1 MNTKNK
7 IDNILNE
14 IESPHY
20 EPLSAQQIINRILS
34 KDEIDN
40 SDSNMDNDDNNKKDQ
55 EYKLD
60 IETLSSCTNNNN
72 QLYYV
77 NYYYP
82 LRSNRRIIAK
92 LLIFLRKIIRKIIK
106 FLFDPIL
113 DRQNRFNGS
122 VTASIN
128 ALLNN
133 EIVTQDFIDSISNKF
148 IDVNKIITD
157 LNNQILEL
165 NDKLKISDNQLL
177 ELNNKLKISDNQL
190 LELNDKLKIS
200 DNQLLELN
208 NKLKISDSQLLEL
221 KNDVYSSIENIKQ
234 NYLLFDN
241 QLDYVSFKIHQLE
254 KNNTIDINETDIN
267 SVKQT
272 HKVNDQNT
280 YQSIDYFDFENH
292 FRGIRQNIK
301 DSQRDYLKYFK
312 DKKNVLDLGCG
323 RGEFLEL
330 LKESNINAIGV
341 DLYKD
346 FVDYCNFKNLKAIND
361 DIIRYLEDL
370 NDESIDGIMCSQVV
384 EHLTTDQILSLCNL
398 TYKKLQSNSYIIIE
412 TPNPTSLSIYTNW
425 FYVDPS
431 HIKPI
436 HPKTLEY
443 FLKKAGFNDIQV
455 VYTEQSKVGYRL
467 PLLDSQN
474 INNISDFNDGINL
487 LSDIIFGSQDYAI
500 IARK

>member
-1 MNTKNK
+1 MNIKNK

-14 IESPHY
+14 IEDDS
-20 EPLSAQQIINRILS
+20 NNILS
-34 KDEIDN
+34 TQQVINKLLDRNSVETQTSNISDDRMYKFDMDE
-40 SDSNMDNDDNNKKDQ
+40 
-55 EYKLD
+55 
-60 IETLSSCTNNNN
+60 LSIWKQNNNN
-72 QLYYV
+72 YY
-77 NYYYP
+77 NIKYYNNMVCNKP
-82 LRSNRRIIAK
+82 IIGK
-92 LLIFLRKIIRKIIK
+92 LIIFINKLFRKIFKFIGEPIIEQ
-106 FLFDPIL
+106 
-113 DRQNRFNGS
+113 QNRFNGS

-128 ALLNN
+128 ALFNN
-133 EIVTQDFIDSISNKF
+133 EIVTQNFIDYISNEF
-148 IDVNKIITD
+148 VD
-157 LNNQILEL
+157 LKKNIENINNQILEL
-165 NDKLKISDNQLL
+165 NDKLKISDSQILELYDKLKISDSQIL
-177 ELNNKLKISDNQL
+177 ELNNKLKISDNQ
-190 LELNDKLKIS
+190 I
-200 DNQLLELN
+200 
-208 NKLKISDSQLLEL
+208 LEL
-221 KNDVYSSIENIKQ
+221 KNNIYSSIENIKQ
-234 NYLLFDN
+234 NYQLFDN

-443 FLKKAGFNDIQV
+443 FLKKTGFNDIQV
-455 VYTEQSKVGYRL
+455 IYTEQSKVGYRL